1 MNHNVTIVKNKYF
14 YNLQAA
20 VTLSESLVH
29 SSFDLISSCWMCL
42 QVAAKPFQL
51 SEVPL
56 REPNEL

>member
-1 MNHNVTIVKNKYF
+1 MLLKSKYF

-20 VTLSESLVH
+20 VTLSKSLVH

-56 REPNEL
+56 REANEL